1 MKTYRFIPLALAFGI
16 LSGCGF
22 SSTNNKNLFRK

>member
-16 LSGCGF
+16 LSDAD
-22 SSTNNKNLFRK
+22 SSTKQQESVRK